1 MCAKTKAKPSKDETL
16 SFFGET
22 LVSAYRAA
30 PYFLLASTAYFVST
44 RLLIS
49 YCLTSVFGWPE
60 NHRNTHQAAESLV
73 PLFHVGFLVPAII
86 DGFMTH
92 KYNPSEH
99 LSKASP
105 KLQDLFSAILLFCEG
120 YMIYDFCFMLYFAI
134 PKDSYWPVLET
145 DIQMFMVHH
154 AMIICYISQARYYQ
168 AGHMSA
174 MMNMLLGELSNPL
187 FNIYRFIKFGSEINF
202 FNSGALLLKFKTLIP
217 VLYSLVY
224 VPLRALIGPIVCFA
238 MTLNLL
244 FSKEGQQNL
253 PLWVRILWSMMIWA
267 VIFGSAGEI
276 QDCITVLQEA
286 FLSKT
291 GQREL

>member
-1 MCAKTKAKPSKDETL
+1 MNDKLPWAGRQ
-16 SFFGET
+16 F
-22 LVSAYRAA
+22 VSAYNALPIPFVITSAA
-30 PYFLLASTAYFVST
+30 FFVSIRLLARMT
-44 RLLIS
+44 LE
-49 YCLTSVFGWPE
+49 SVFGWPVDDLI
-60 NHRNTHQAAESLV
+60 HTDRAASSV
-73 PLFHVGFLVPAII
+73 PSIFHSTILCPGLIAA
-86 DGFMTH
+86 FMSH
-92 KYNPSEH
+92 NYNPSEH
-99 LSKASP
+99 ISKAS
-105 KLQDLFSAILLFCEG
+105 KRWQTLVSALLQFCTG
-120 YMIYDFCFMLYFAI
+120 YMLNDLMFLLYRGMSEDSWI
-134 PKDSYWPVLET
+134 PQLSTGDL
-145 DIQMFMVHH
+145 MFVGHH
-154 AMIICYISQARYYQ
+154 IVTATYMTQTRVYQ

-187 FNIYRFIKFGSEINF
+187 FNIHRFIKFGSEINF

-253 PLWVRILWSMMIWA
+253 PLWVRILWSLMIWA

-286 FLSKT
+286 FLSET